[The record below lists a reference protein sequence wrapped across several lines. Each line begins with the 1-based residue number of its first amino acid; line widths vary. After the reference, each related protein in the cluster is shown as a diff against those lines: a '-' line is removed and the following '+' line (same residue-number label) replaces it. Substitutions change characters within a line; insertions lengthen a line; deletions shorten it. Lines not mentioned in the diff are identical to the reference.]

1 VSGFSRAAQS
11 STQGILGGS
20 GVSYEFLQDAI
31 DGETGSR
38 QTDTTQAGTMAG
50 KIIGSIIL
58 SSHDDF
64 YIDYWA
70 VNLGPNPPVA
80 SKVVSYDGTLKS
92 LVLADNI
99 NFGVGTNYLLIEPAV
114 VSLQKSVNE
123 AIEITKPLLLNLN
136 GYRNGGTLDFNVG
149 EFLWIKGGLGI
160 LSKGL
165 LTVPASVII
174 IENLTIQ
181 KRTGQPWSINVT
193 SGAGRTNL
201 IQTNVDN
208 IGTVIG
214 L

>member
-1 VSGFSRAAQS
+1 MSGFSRAAQS

-20 GVSYEFLQDAI
+20 GASYEFLQDAI
-31 DGETGSR
+31 DGEQGSR
-38 QTDTTQAGTMAG
+38 QTDTTQAGTLVG
-50 KIIGSIIL
+50 KIIGSVVL
-58 SSHDDF
+58 SGNDDF

-70 VNLGPNPPVA
+70 VNLSPNPPVA
-80 SKVVSYDGTLKS
+80 SRVVSYDGALKS

-99 NFGVGTNYLLIEPAV
+99 NFGVGASYLLIEPAI

-123 AIEITKPLLLNLN
+123 AIEITKPLLMNLN

>member
-1 VSGFSRAAQS
+1 MSGFSRGAQS
-11 STQGILGGS
+11 STQGIIGGS

-38 QTDTTQAGTMAG
+38 QTDTSQPGTVAG
-50 KIIGSIIL
+50 KIIGSVVL
-58 SSHDDF
+58 SGHDDF

-70 VNLGPNPPVA
+70 INLGPNPPMA

-92 LVLADNI
+92 LVLADNV
-99 NFGVGTNYLLIEPAV
+99 NFGVGTNYLLIAPAI
-114 VSLQKSVNE
+114 VSMQKSANE
-123 AIEITKPLLLNLN
+123 NITINKPLLLNLN
-136 GYRNGGTLDFNVG
+136 GYRIGGTVDFTVG
-149 EFLWIKGGLGI
+149 EFLWLKGGLGI

-165 LTVPASVII
+165 SLAPPSAVV
-174 IENLTIQ
+174 IENLTIA